1 MDNFK
6 NLNPTLM
13 HALTTED
20 LLLFIYGEA
29 TAEQTNIIKSALES
43 DWKLQEEYK
52 TLLAEIG
59 QLDEIKFSP
68 STYAIESILEYS
80 KKNLEQITEPA

>member
-1 MDNFK
+1 
-6 NLNPTLM
+6 M

-20 LLLFIYGEA
+20 LLLFIYGE
-29 TAEQTNIIKSALES
+29 TTSEESNTIKSALEN

-59 QLDEIKFSP
+59 QLNELNFSP
-68 STYAIESILEYS
+68 SNKAIDSILEYS
-80 KKNLEQITEPA
+80 KKNLEQIIEPA

>member
-1 MDNFK
+1 
-6 NLNPTLM
+6 M

-20 LLLFIYGEA
+20 LLLFIYGE
-29 TAEQTNIIKSALES
+29 TTSEQSIIIKKALEN

-59 QLDEIKFSP
+59 QLDELNFSP
-68 STYAIESILEYS
+68 SNKVIDSILEYS
-80 KKNLEQITEPA
+80 KKNLEQVIEPA

>member
-1 MDNFK
+1 
-6 NLNPTLM
+6 M

-29 TAEQTNIIKSALES
+29 TAEQTNIIKASLES

-59 QLDEIKFSP
+59 QLEEINFSP
-68 STYAIESILEYS
+68 STKAIESILEYS

>member
-1 MDNFK
+1 
-6 NLNPTLM
+6 M

-29 TAEQTNIIKSALES
+29 TIELSNTIKTALEN
-43 DWKLQEEYK
+43 DWKLQEEYRI
-52 TLLAEIG
+52 LLAEIE
-59 QLDEIKFSP
+59 QLDEINLSP
-68 STYAIESILEYS
+68 STKAVDSILEYS